1 MAITSGTRGTA
12 GGVAEAAVVTRGA
25 AVAGAGNTTNGM
37 SAP

>member
-25 AVAGAGNTTNGM
+25 AVRMIAFLSVLLGIF
-37 SAP
+37 